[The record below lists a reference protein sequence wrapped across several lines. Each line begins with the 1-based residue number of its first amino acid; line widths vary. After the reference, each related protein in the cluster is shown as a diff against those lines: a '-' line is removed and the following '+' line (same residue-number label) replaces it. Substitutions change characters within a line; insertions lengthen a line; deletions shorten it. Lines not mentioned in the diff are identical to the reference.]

1 MPVQIHD
8 NNAIPFGFEPE
19 FSGSVTPTSLA
30 AQYRSDNIEGWK
42 TCADCGVVNA
52 EANSPILVDCAFAWA
67 ATEDMFNSSMRA
79 GATVPHTAQ
88 SRGGCGCHVHMS
100 TRPLLNVKTERE
112 REMFCRES
120 IAHTAR
126 TGHYITQDRPE
137 LLADPIT
144 TEQLRDIILR
154 MYDQQSII
162 NSLHPQS
169 RTEGRPNFSQFM
181 GHQMTERH
189 ASRVRRATDTR
200 GIVTA
205 MTETHGKFMNINLS
219 NFTSGKQTIEFRQAA
234 GTTETV
240 KIQKWVQLLLN
251 IAAQTIDTRIPV
263 PTTTTVT
270 QTTPE
275 RGADAFGPQGHRIRN
290 IYDMARTA
298 AGVTTQ
304 EIMLATGIS
313 EVSVRRTI
321 TEIRNRIG
329 NAGCETIT
337 SLSQGHS
344 QGDGTDL
351 TGYRVLETFN
361 HTTTSA
367 PTGDLTNPSIW
378 AGTTDEDYDYWFDRI
393 DALARR

>member
-1 MPVQIHD
+1 MPVQIH
-8 NNAIPFGFEPE
+8 NENALPFGFEPE

-30 AQYRSDNIEGWK
+30 AQYRSDNIEGWA

-52 EANSPILVDCAFAWA
+52 EGNSPILVDCAFAWA
-67 ATEDMFNSSMRA
+67 EVENMFNSSMRA
-79 GATVPHTAQ
+79 GATIPERSS

-100 TRPLLNVKTERE
+100 TRRLLNVKTERE

-120 IAHTAR
+120 IAHTAN
-126 TGHYITQDRPE
+126 TGRYITQDRPE

-144 TEQLRDIILR
+144 TDQLRDIIAR
-154 MYDQQSII
+154 MYNQQSII

-169 RTEGRPNFSQFM
+169 RTEGHAHFSRFM
-181 GHQMTERH
+181 GHQIT
-189 ASRVRRATDTR
+189 SRMARKVSAAQNTSE
-200 GIVTA
+200 IVQA

-219 NFTSGKQTIEFRQAA
+219 NFEQGKQTIEFRQAG
-234 GTTETV
+234 GTTETI

-251 IAAQTIDTRIPV
+251 IAQHTIETRHPV

-270 QTTPE
+270 QTTPAS
-275 RGADAFGPQGHRIRN
+275 GADAFGPQGHRIRN
-290 IYDMARTA
+290 IYDMARTET
-298 AGVTTQ
+298 GVTTQ

-313 EVSVRRTI
+313 EVSVRRNI
-321 TEIRNRIG
+321 TSIRNRIG

-361 HTTTSA
+361 EITTSA

-378 AGTTDEDYDYWFDRI
+378 AGTTDDDYDYWFDRI
-393 DALARR
+393 DAIARR